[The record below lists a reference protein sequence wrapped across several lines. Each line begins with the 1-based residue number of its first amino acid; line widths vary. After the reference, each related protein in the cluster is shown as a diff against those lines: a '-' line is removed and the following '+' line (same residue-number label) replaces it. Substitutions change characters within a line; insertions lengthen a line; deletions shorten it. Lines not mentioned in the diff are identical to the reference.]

1 MSNLPDPYCIRA
13 EDKALADA
21 LAAIGIKTELIFP
34 EDDDLLGNYANVQRE
49 HRGHYYTCDECGA
62 PLLVRRD
69 PLYDFGVALKARE
82 VLQNPCPRCSGAFTK
97 AFIQFE
103 GGPDSRL
110 FEKLMG
116 SQRIASKL
124 RIRLQKSAG
133 FIGHIVRPRE
143 HRGGAAHQVRTPVMS
158 LLGLLMGLSE
168 GARQNVYYPGR
179 TYVKNFQEITPHLKG
194 YVRSQKATYC
204 FRNGLT
210 KLVFPS
216 ASENFR
222 EGIAAAINTLSLV
235 TRLHGA
241 AIVVGRFLRIDEE
254 KQPGKR
260 LLTLADNEDA
270 KLIVDNELWASLC
283 QSFGEPKI
291 PGNGHTMESLVIAIV
306 TRDGEELRIKDAAWI
321 RTNRYGILTLS
332 DYEHATVEALISLGY
347 KFFKP
352 QQLHLRFGKEAL
364 LVDVL
369 VFPNAGPFVLEV
381 DPNSS
386 NAEPRKQLR
395 NSRLTKGDVPFHS
408 YDPVRHSDLR
418 YILPPGIG
426 PWWPGVA

>member
-13 EDKALADA
+13 EDKILADA
-21 LAAIGIKTELIFP
+21 LRAIGIKSELIFP
-34 EDDDLLGNYANVQRE
+34 EDDDLLANYANVQRQ

-62 PLLVRRD
+62 PLLVRID
-69 PLYDFGVALKARE
+69 PLYGYGVALKARE
-82 VLQNPCPRCSGAFTK
+82 IIQNPCPRCSGAFTK

-124 RIRLQKSAG
+124 RLRLAKSAG
-133 FIGHIVRPRE
+133 LIGLIARPRKIRDGAVHH
-143 HRGGAAHQVRTPVMS
+143 HRAAVMS
-158 LLGLLMGLSE
+158 LLGLLLGLSE
-168 GARQNVYYPGR
+168 GARHNGYYPGR
-179 TYVKNFQEITPHLKG
+179 PYVKDFPEITPHLKG
-194 YVRSQKATYC
+194 YVCSQKAAYC
-204 FRNGLT
+204 FRSGLT

-216 ASENFR
+216 ASENLR
-222 EGIAAAINTLSLV
+222 ECVAAAMNTLSLV
-235 TRLHGA
+235 AKLQGA
-241 AIVVGRFLRIDEE
+241 ALVVGRFLRIEE
-254 KQPGKR
+254 QKGSGKR
-260 LLTLADNEDA
+260 LLILADSQDV
-270 KLIVDNELWASLC
+270 KLVVENDLWASLC

-306 TRDGEELRIKDAAWI
+306 TRDGEELRVKDAAWI

-369 VFPNAGPFVLEV
+369 VFPNTGPFVLEV

-418 YILPPGIG
+418 YILPPDIG
-426 PWWPGVA
+426 PWWPGAV